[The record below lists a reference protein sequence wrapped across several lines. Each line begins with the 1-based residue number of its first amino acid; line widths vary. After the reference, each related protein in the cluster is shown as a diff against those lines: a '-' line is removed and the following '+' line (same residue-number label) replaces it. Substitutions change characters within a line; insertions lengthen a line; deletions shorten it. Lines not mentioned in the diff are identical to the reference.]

1 MIGALSLASRTV
13 VARLVG
19 GLGNQMFQYAAAC
32 GLAYEQEAHVLMDVS
47 AFEDYGLRPYE
58 LGRLC
63 VPQDIQTMGLGHS
76 RPGRSLNAS
85 FIRRLTRRASQR
97 GAAYREPHF
106 HFDKNFFALSGKE
119 IRLDGYFQSPLYFAG
134 CEGVLRERFRPAE
147 PLGAAAQGWSDHI
160 GASRCSVSLH
170 VRRGDYVSNPGT
182 AAVHT
187 TLGDGYYRRATELM
201 RRILGE
207 EVEFF
212 LFSDAPDFVEQA
224 FADLPRS
231 HVVRTDPARNWE
243 DMFLMARCH
252 HHIIA
257 NSSYSWWGAW
267 LNAAPDKVV
276 IAPGQWFTS
285 EKLATT
291 NVMDLY
297 PEGWIILK

>member
-1 MIGALSLASRTV
+1 
-13 VARLVG
+13 
-19 GLGNQMFQYAAAC
+19 MFQYAAAC
-32 GLAYEQEAHVLMDVS
+32 GLAHEREAHVLMDVS
-47 AFEDYGLRPYE
+47 AFESYALRAYE
-58 LGRLC
+58 LSRLC
-63 VPQDIQTMGLGHS
+63 LPQDIHTDSSEHLRNGWA
-76 RPGRSLNAS
+76 LNAP
-85 FIRRLTRRASQR
+85 FIRRLMRRGTQR
-97 GAAYREPHF
+97 EGAYREPHF
-106 HFDKNFFALSGKE
+106 HFDKNFFALSGDE
-119 IRLDGYFQSPLYFAG
+119 ITLDGYFQSPLYFTG

-147 PLGAAAQGWSDHI
+147 PLGTAAQGWSDHI
-160 GASRCSVSLH
+160 GASRRSVSLH
-170 VRRGDYVSNPGT
+170 VRRGDYVSNPDT

-207 EVEFF
+207 EVDFF

-231 HVVRTDPARNWE
+231 RVVRTDPARSWE

-267 LNAAPDKVV
+267 LNPSPDKIV

>member
-1 MIGALSLASRTV
+1 MTHRTV
-13 VARLVG
+13 VVRLIG

-32 GLAYEQEAHVLMDVS
+32 GLAYEREAHVLIDVS
-47 AFEDYGLRPYE
+47 AFESYGRRAYE
-58 LGRLC
+58 LDRLC
-63 VPQDIQTMGLGHS
+63 VPQDIQAAGPRLS
-76 RPGRSLNAS
+76 NGRSLHARV
-85 FIRRLTRRASQR
+85 IRYLTRRWPGR
-97 GAAYREPHF
+97 VGGYREPHF
-106 HFDKNFFALSGKE
+106 HFDKNFFALSGDE

-134 CEGVLRERFRPAE
+134 CEAVLRERFRPVE
-147 PLGAAAQGWSDHI
+147 PFGGAAQTWAARI

-170 VRRGDYVSNPGT
+170 VRRGDYVSNPHA

-187 TLGDGYYRRATELM
+187 TLDDGYYRRGIALV
-201 RRILGE
+201 RRILGN
-207 EVEFF
+207 EVDFF
-212 LFSDAPDFVEQA
+212 LFSDEPDFVQQA
-224 FADLPRS
+224 FADLPRA
-231 HVVRTDPARNWE
+231 HVVRTDPARSWE

-267 LNAAPDKVV
+267 LNASPEKVV
-276 IAPGQWFTS
+276 IAPGQWFTR